1 MYIERKIDI
10 ELLAWR
16 NSSSRKPLLIRG
28 ARQVG
33 KSTAVRNLSKQF
45 DHFIEINFDEQPEY
59 QSLFENTSDIH
70 DLLEQLAL
78 ITQTQIIEGQ
88 TLVFLDEIQACV
100 PAITKLRYF
109 YEKKPNLHVI
119 AAGSLLE
126 FALSELPSFG
136 VGRVRS
142 LFMYPL
148 SFIEFLGALN
158 EKPLVGIIQQS
169 HSTKPLQPIFHEKLK
184 VYFKK
189 FLIIGGM
196 PEAVQTYV
204 AQGDLLEVQRIL
216 DDLIIALQADFV
228 KYKKQIPPSN
238 IQSVFESIVKQVGTK
253 FRYSNDFTSLTN
265 PVIKQIVDLLE
276 MAGLVYRV
284 THSSC
289 NGIPIGAE
297 TNTKKSKLLIFDT
310 GIYQRI
316 LGLDVAS
323 LLLKDDFEVINKGNI
338 AELFVGLELLKSN
351 DAYERTALHYWH
363 REAKNSKAEVD
374 YVIQIRDFIVPIEVK
389 AGTKG
394 AMQSMFLFVKEKKS
408 RLGIRLSLENFVAY
422 DQVKVLP
429 LYAASNIYS
438 LLGPSNEKSLGVGD
452 GEFEI

>member
-1 MYIERKIDI
+1 MYIQRKIDVD
-10 ELLAWR
+10 LLAWQK
-16 NSSSRKPLLIRG
+16 SSSRKPLLIRG

-45 DHFIEINFDEQPEY
+45 DYFIEINFDEQSEY
-59 QSLFENTSDIH
+59 QNLFANTSDIN
-70 DLLEQLAL
+70 DLIEQLAI
-78 ITQTQIIEGQ
+78 ITQTEIIEGR
-88 TLVFLDEIQACV
+88 TLIFLDEIQASL
-100 PAITKLRYF
+100 PAISKLRYF

-158 EKPLVGIIQQS
+158 EKPLASMIQQS
-169 HSTKPLQPIFHEKLK
+169 NPAKPLNPIFHEKLK
-184 VYFKK
+184 IYFKK

-196 PEAVQTYV
+196 PQAVQTYV
-204 AQGDLLEVQRIL
+204 AKGDLLEVQRIL
-216 DDLIIALQADFV
+216 DDLIIAIQADFV
-228 KYKKQIPPSN
+228 KYKKQIPPTN
-238 IQSVFESIVKQVGTK
+238 IKSVFESVVMQVGTK
-253 FRYSNDFTSLTN
+253 FKYSNDLISLTN
-265 PVIKQIVDLLE
+265 PVIKQVVDLLE

-284 THSSC
+284 THSSS

-297 TNTKKSKLLIFDT
+297 TNPKKTKLLIFDT

-323 LLLKDDFEVINKGNI
+323 LLLKDDFEVVNKGNI

-351 DAYERTALHYWH
+351 NAYEKTALYYWH

-374 YVIQIRDFIVPIEVK
+374 YVIQIQDFIVPVEVK

-394 AMQSMFLFVKEKKS
+394 AMQSMYLFMDEKKS
-408 RLGIRLSLENFVAY
+408 RYGVRLSLENFTEY
-422 DQVKVLP
+422 DKVKVLP
-429 LYAASNIYS
+429 LYAVSNINA
-438 LLGPSNEKSLGVGD
+438 LGL
-452 GEFEI
+452 

>member
-1 MYIERKIDI
+1 MYIQRKIDDVLI
-10 ELLAWR
+10 TWQR
-16 NSSSRKPLLIRG
+16 SSSRKPLLIRG

-45 DHFIEINFDEQPEY
+45 DYFIEINFDEQPEY
-59 QSLFENTSDIH
+59 QNLFANTSDIN
-70 DLLEQLAL
+70 DLIEQLAI
-78 ITQTQIIEGQ
+78 ITQTEIIEGR
-88 TLVFLDEIQACV
+88 TLVFLDEIQASL
-100 PAITKLRYF
+100 PAISKLRYF

-158 EKPLVGIIQQS
+158 EKPLASRIQQS
-169 HSTKPLQPIFHEKLK
+169 NSERPINPIFHEKLK

-196 PEAVQTYV
+196 PQAVKTYV
-204 AQGDLLEVQRIL
+204 AKGDLLEVQRIL
-216 DDLIIALQADFV
+216 DDLIIAIQADFV
-228 KYKKQIPPSN
+228 KYKRQIPPTN
-238 IQSVFESIVKQVGTK
+238 IKSVFESIVKQVGTK
-253 FRYSNDFTSLTN
+253 FKYSNDLTSLTN
-265 PVIKQIVDLLE
+265 PAIKQVINLLE
-276 MAGLVYRV
+276 MAGLVYQV
-284 THSSC
+284 THSSS
-289 NGIPIGAE
+289 NGIPLGAE
-297 TNTKKSKLLIFDT
+297 ANPKKIKLLIFDT

-323 LLLKDDFEVINKGNI
+323 LLLKDDIEVINKGNI

-351 DAYERTALHYWH
+351 DAYEKTALYYWH
-363 REAKNSKAEVD
+363 REAKNSQAEVD
-374 YVIQIRDFIVPIEVK
+374 YVIQNHEYILPVEVK

-394 AMQSMFLFVKEKKS
+394 AMQSMYLFMDEKKS
-408 RLGIRLSLENFVAY
+408 RYGLRLSLENFTEY
-422 DQVKVLP
+422 EKVKVLP
-429 LYAASNIYS
+429 LYAVSNI
-438 LLGPSNEKSLGVGD
+438 NSLGL
-452 GEFEI
+452 

>member
-1 MYIERKIDI
+1 MYIQRKIDDV
-10 ELLAWR
+10 LLAWQR
-16 NSSSRKPLLIRG
+16 SSSRKPLLIRG

-45 DHFIEINFDEQPEY
+45 DYFIEINFEEQPEY
-59 QSLFENTSDIH
+59 QSLFANTSDIN
-70 DLLEQLAL
+70 DLVEQLAI
-78 ITQTQIIEGQ
+78 ITQTEIIEGR
-88 TLVFLDEIQACV
+88 TLVFLDEIQASL
-100 PAITKLRYF
+100 PAISKLRYF

-142 LFMYPL
+142 VFMYPF

-158 EKPLVGIIQQS
+158 EKPLASMMQQS
-169 HSTKPLQPIFHEKLK
+169 NPERPINPIFHEKLK

-196 PEAVQTYV
+196 PQAVQTYV
-204 AQGDLLEVQRIL
+204 AKGDLLEVQRIL
-216 DDLIIALQADFV
+216 DDLIIAIQADFV
-228 KYKKQIPPSN
+228 KYKRQIPPTN
-238 IQSVFESIVKQVGTK
+238 IKSVFESIVKQVGTK
-253 FRYSNDFTSLTN
+253 FKYSNDLTSLTN
-265 PVIKQIVDLLE
+265 PVIKQVIDLLE

-284 THSSC
+284 THSSS
-289 NGIPIGAE
+289 NGIPLGAE
-297 TNTKKSKLLIFDT
+297 ANPKKIKLLIFDT

-323 LLLKDDFEVINKGNI
+323 LLLKDDIEVINKGNI

-351 DAYERTALHYWH
+351 DAYERTALYYWH
-363 REAKNSKAEVD
+363 REAKNSQAEVD
-374 YVIQIRDFIVPIEVK
+374 YVIQNQEYIFPVEVK

-394 AMQSMFLFVKEKKS
+394 AMQSMYLFMDEKKS
-408 RLGIRLSLENFVAY
+408 R
-422 DQVKVLP
+422 
-429 LYAASNIYS
+429 
-438 LLGPSNEKSLGVGD
+438 
-452 GEFEI
+452 

>member
-1 MYIERKIDI
+1 MYLQRKIDDV
-10 ELLAWR
+10 LLAWQR
-16 NSSSRKPLLIRG
+16 SSSRKPLLIRG

-45 DHFIEINFDEQPEY
+45 DYFIEINFEEQPEY
-59 QSLFENTSDIH
+59 QRLFANTSDIN
-70 DLLEQLAL
+70 DLVEQLAI
-78 ITQTQIIEGQ
+78 ITQTEIIEGR
-88 TLVFLDEIQACV
+88 TLVFLDEIQASL
-100 PAITKLRYF
+100 PAISKLRYF

-142 LFMYPL
+142 VFMYPF

-158 EKPLVGIIQQS
+158 EKPLASMMHQS
-169 HSTKPLQPIFHEKLK
+169 SPERPINPIFHEKLK

-196 PEAVQTYV
+196 PQAVQTYV
-204 AQGDLLEVQRIL
+204 AKGDLLEVQRIL
-216 DDLIIALQADFV
+216 DDLIIAIQADFV
-228 KYKKQIPPSN
+228 KYKRQIPPTN
-238 IQSVFESIVKQVGTK
+238 IKSVFESIVKQVGTK
-253 FRYSNDFTSLTN
+253 FKYSNDFTSLTN
-265 PVIKQIVDLLE
+265 PVIKQVIDLLE

-284 THSSC
+284 THSSS
-289 NGIPIGAE
+289 NGIPLGAE
-297 TNTKKSKLLIFDT
+297 ANPKKIKLLIFDT

-323 LLLKDDFEVINKGNI
+323 LLLKDDIEVINKGNI

-351 DAYERTALHYWH
+351 DSYERTALYYWH
-363 REAKNSKAEVD
+363 REAKNSQAEVD
-374 YVIQIRDFIVPIEVK
+374 YVIQNQEHIFPLEVK

-394 AMQSMFLFVKEKKS
+394 AMQSMYLFMDEKKS
-408 RLGIRLSLENFVAY
+408 RYGVRLSLENFAEY
-422 DQVKVLP
+422 DKVKVIP
-429 LYAASNIYS
+429 LYAASNIYT
-438 LLGPSNEKSLGVGD
+438 LGL
-452 GEFEI
+452 